1 VGTAPRFGIHDQADS
16 KGKAVTNGPAQQAGQ
31 PQSESEQIMQAV
43 LTKQNNGFEFFC
55 RTYKIVPELVNEVFP
70 RRISQYMRY
79 VTGYEYVLSL

>member
-1 VGTAPRFGIHDQADS
+1 
-16 KGKAVTNGPAQQAGQ
+16 
-31 PQSESEQIMQAV
+31 MQAV

-79 VTGYEYVLSL
+79 VTVYEYVLSL